1 MQDHRA
7 ALSAELCEDCSFV
20 PAQRI
25 AAAHRAAMPSTV
37 SKSDPFLTSLGRML
51 KRWSL
56 TLFDTKQ
63 DSDTTFQYIGL
74 VISRIFAFFNDERPH
89 QGLASRTPDAVY
101 KSAEG
106 GGAMVVDKYAAV
118 VELPIPLRST
128 ETAFDEDSMEIPAI
142 PNTKTGAAPSSCMGI
157 ECSFN

>member
-1 MQDHRA
+1 
-7 ALSAELCEDCSFV
+7 
-20 PAQRI
+20 
-25 AAAHRAAMPSTV
+25 
-37 SKSDPFLTSLGRML
+37 ML

-56 TLFDTKQ
+56 TLFGTQQ

-74 VISRIFAFFNDERPH
+74 VISRIFAFYNGESPH
-89 QGLASRTPDAVY
+89 QGLANRTPGTVY

-106 GGAMVVDKYAAV
+106 GGAMLVEKYAAV

-128 ETAFDEDSMEIPAI
+128 GTAFDEDSTEIPAI

-157 ECSFN
+157 ECSLN